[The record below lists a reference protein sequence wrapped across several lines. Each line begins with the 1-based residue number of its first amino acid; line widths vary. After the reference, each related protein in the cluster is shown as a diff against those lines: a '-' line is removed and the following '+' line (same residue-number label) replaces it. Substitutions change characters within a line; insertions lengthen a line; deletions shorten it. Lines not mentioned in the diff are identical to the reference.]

1 MTNEVIEVRRQN
13 VVTQV
18 NRFCKQH
25 GGEGCV
31 TYDSKQGFIVV
42 FYFCKLNETLMKLSI
57 PVSLSEASKVNVY
70 TTIVR
75 RIASQIFEKIREE
88 SY

>member
-1 MTNEVIEVRRQN
+1 M
-13 VVTQV
+13 VTQV

-31 TYDSKQGFIVV
+31 TYDSQQGIIVV
-42 FYFCKLNETLMKLSI
+42 RYFCTLNDTKMELAI

-70 TTIVR
+70 TVIVR

>member
-1 MTNEVIEVRRQN
+1 MTNAVIEVRRQN

-25 GGEGCV
+25 GGEGSATFDDELGV
-31 TYDSKQGFIVV
+31 ILVHYV
-42 FYFCKLNETLMKLSI
+42 CKLNDTIMAMEI
-57 PVSLSEASKVNVY
+57 PITVSEASKVNVY
-70 TTIVR
+70 TVIVR